1 MQIFQK
7 SSGDG
12 GKRALEKRLTYCPLF
27 AEEKGT
33 GKKTWPIVPF
43 FAEEKLRQKKRPPI
57 VPFFAEEKLRQKK
70 RQK

>member
-1 MQIFQK
+1 MAKKMQIFQK

-33 GKKTWPIVPF
+33 
-43 FAEEKLRQKKRPPI
+43 
-57 VPFFAEEKLRQKK
+57 
-70 RQK
+70 

>member
-1 MQIFQK
+1 MSTKTTPKEPRQRAKKMQIFQK

-33 GKKTWPIVPF
+33 
-43 FAEEKLRQKKRPPI
+43 
-57 VPFFAEEKLRQKK
+57 
-70 RQK
+70 